1 MSITILFVILTSS
14 LLLYNFVLVVYTHCR
29 TFYHVGFYEIWVVLV
44 RYLMVMS
51 FLTYLSTVNLSL
63 LFSEVL
69 TELNLVLKLQLTI
82 GAEGVTRRG
91 TKV

>member
-1 MSITILFVILTSS
+1 MSITILFVILKSS
-14 LLLYNFVLVVYTHCR
+14 LLLYKFALVVYTHCR
-29 TFYHVGFYEIWVVLV
+29 TFYHIGFYEIWVV
-44 RYLMVMS
+44 
-51 FLTYLSTVNLSL
+51 TYLSTVNLSL

-69 TELNLVLKLQLTI
+69 TELNLVWKLQLTI